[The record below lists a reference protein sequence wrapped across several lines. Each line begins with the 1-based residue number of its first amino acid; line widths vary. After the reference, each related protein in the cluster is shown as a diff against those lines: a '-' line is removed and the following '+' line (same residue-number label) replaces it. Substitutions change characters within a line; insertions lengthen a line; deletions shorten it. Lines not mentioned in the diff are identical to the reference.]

1 MSIRFV
7 AGALVVLLVT
17 FGIGWMIGASGRSDV
32 QQSASGYRLR
42 AQAAEAE
49 ALLLAARI
57 SLFETNFGDA
67 RQRLR
72 GAADRMA
79 QAQRDL
85 REAGEA
91 ERAGR
96 IEVVLGQ
103 TREADRLA
111 GEFSPG
117 AQAAVQTAI
126 ESLHGA
132 LPAAAPRD

>member
-1 MSIRFV
+1 MSIRLI
-7 AGALVVLLVT
+7 AGALVALLVS
-17 FGIGWMIGASGRSDV
+17 FGVGWMFGASGRSEV

-72 GAADRMA
+72 GAADRLA
-79 QAQRDL
+79 EAQRDL

-96 IEVVLGQ
+96 LEVVLAQ

-126 ESLHGA
+126 DALDAA
-132 LPAAAPRD
+132 LPAPATPN

>member
-1 MSIRFV
+1 MSIRLV
-7 AGALVVLLVT
+7 AGALVALLVT
-17 FGIGWMIGASGRSDV
+17 FGVGWMIGASGRSDV

-57 SLFETNFGDA
+57 GLFETNFGDA

-72 GAADRMA
+72 GAADRIA
-79 QAQRDL
+79 EAQRDL

-96 IEVVLGQ
+96 LEVVLGE

-117 AQAAVQTAI
+117 AQAAVQRAI
-126 ESLHGA
+126 DA
-132 LPAAAPRD
+132 LDAAFAASATPD